1 MLPHCLA
8 RNTLMQAWCIG
19 NVQAVGYLGSAL
31 HCQHHTISSA
41 PSLAV
46 GDREYYGAPAR
57 RASERAKLSND
68 FDEGAEGVGRP
79 DSGAPGFCY
88 RDGGTYPRSCR
99 RCRVAAC
106 AGDIGM
112 KLGEITN
119 ANPGVA
125 IGSRFSI
132 HSTGCGAASR
142 PACEAKNPLRSRSS
156 VG

>member
-79 DSGAPGFCY
+79 DSE
-88 RDGGTYPRSCR
+88 R
-99 RCRVAAC
+99 RASVIAMAGRTLDP
-106 AGDIGM
+106 AGD
-112 KLGEITN
+112 
-119 ANPGVA
+119 
-125 IGSRFSI
+125 
-132 HSTGCGAASR
+132 AAW
-142 PACEAKNPLRSRSS
+142 LRARATSA
-156 VG
+156 